1 MILRNVFWVL
11 IIAFTGIFAACE
23 TDTNGATNSGSQ
35 FQDAVQPEPTTVEAG
50 SGVTEDYSNTYR
62 EIWQKPDL
70 VLQLL
75 GGLKGKTV
83 ADIGAGS
90 GFFTFRM
97 VESADKVI
105 AIDVDPRF
113 TSYLDSVKIRRLP
126 DNQQSKLETRLT
138 TPDSP
143 ALEQEEVDMV
153 VIVNTF
159 MYIDNHVSYLKKLK
173 KGLKEGGKL
182 LIIDFKKKRTP
193 VGPPGDLR
201 QPLFVIENELYE
213 AGYKN
218 IVTNDTALDYQYI
231 VIAEK

>member
-1 MILRNVFWVL
+1 MIMIISLAGL
-11 IIAFTGIFAACE
+11 ITSCKQDNPGTTDSGIQIHEPA
-23 TDTNGATNSGSQ
+23 
-35 FQDAVQPEPTTVEAG
+35 QPEPTNQEKG

-90 GFFTFRM
+90 GFFAFRM

-113 TSYLDSVKIRRLP
+113 TNYLDSVKVRRLP

-143 ALEQEEVDMV
+143 ALEKAEVDMV

-159 MYIDNHVSYLKKLK
+159 MYIDNHVPYLEKLK
-173 KGLKEGGKL
+173 NGLKDGGKL

-193 VGPPGDLR
+193 VGPPGELR

-218 IVTNDTALDYQYI
+218 IITNDTALDYQYI

>member
-1 MILRNVFWVL
+1 MTLKNIFWVML
-11 IIAFTGIFAACE
+11 LAVAGIFAACE
-23 TDTNGATNSGSQ
+23 SNNTAGNNVDPANEDPVEPVPTN
-35 FQDAVQPEPTTVEAG
+35 EEAG
-50 SGVTEDYSNTYR
+50 SGLTEDYSNTYR

-75 GGLKGKTV
+75 GGLKGKSV

-113 TSYLDSVKIRRLP
+113 TNYLDSVKVRRLP
-126 DNQQSKLETRLT
+126 ESQQPKLETRLT

-143 ALEQEEVDMV
+143 ALQKEEVDVV

-159 MYIDNHVSYLKKLK
+159 MYIENHVDYLKRLK

>member
-1 MILRNVFWVL
+1 MTLRNVF
-11 IIAFTGIFAACE
+11 FALGLFFVGTFMSC
-23 TDTNGATNSGSQ
+23 GADSQ
-35 FQDAVQPEPTTVEAG
+35 EKAVPAPAISDLVDPARDGEGEG
-50 SGVTEDYSNTYR
+50 SGLTEDYSNTYR

-97 VESADKVI
+97 IESADKVI
-105 AIDVDPRF
+105 AIDVDRRF
-113 TSYLDSVKIRRLP
+113 INYLDSVKVRRLP
-126 DNQQSKLETRLT
+126 ENLQPKLETRLT

-143 ALEQEEVDMV
+143 ALQTEEVDVV

-159 MYIDNHVSYLKKLK
+159 MYIENHPNYLSILK
-173 KGLKEGGKL
+173 RGMKEGGKL

-193 VGPPGDLR
+193 VGPPSDIR
-201 QPLFVIENELYE
+201 QPLFVIENELYD

-218 IVTNDTALDYQYI
+218 ILTNDTALDYQYI

>member
-1 MILRNVFWVL
+1 MILKNIFWV
-11 IIAFTGIFAACE
+11 FIFAFAVVWTSCE
-23 TDTNGATNSGSQ
+23 SDTNGATDPG
-35 FQDAVQPEPTTVEAG
+35 VLVPEQPEPTDVEAG

-97 VESADKVI
+97 VESADKVV

-113 TSYLDSVKIRRLP
+113 TSYLDSVKVRRLP
-126 DNQQSKLETRLT
+126 ENQQSKLETRLT

-159 MYIDNHVSYLKKLK
+159 MYIENHVSYLKKLK
-173 KGLKEGGKL
+173 NGLKEGGKL

-193 VGPPGDLR
+193 VGPPSDLR

>member
-1 MILRNVFWVL
+1 MTLKNIFWVML
-11 IIAFTGIFAACE
+11 LAAAGVFASCE
-23 TDTNGATNSGSQ
+23 SDNPAVTNDPAKE
-35 FQDAVQPEPTTVEAG
+35 DLVEPVPSNEEAG
-50 SGVTEDYSNTYR
+50 SGLTEDYSNTYR

-113 TSYLDSVKIRRLP
+113 TNYLDSVKVRRLP
-126 DNQQSKLETRLT
+126 ESQQPKLETRLT

-143 ALEQEEVDMV
+143 ALQKEEVDVV

-159 MYIDNHVSYLKKLK
+159 MYIDNHVDYLRRLK

-218 IVTNDTALDYQYI
+218 IITNDTALDYQYI

>member
-1 MILRNVFWVL
+1 MILRNIFWVL
-11 IIAFTGIFAACE
+11 IFAFAAIWTSCE
-23 TDTNGATNSGSQ
+23 PGTNGATDPEHQ
-35 FQDAVQPEPTTVEAG
+35 VQNPMQPQPTDTEEG

-105 AIDVDPRF
+105 AIDVDSRF
-113 TSYLDSVKIRRLP
+113 TSYLDSVKVRRLP

-173 KGLKEGGKL
+173 NGLKNGGKL

-218 IVTNDTALDYQYI
+218 IITNDTALDYQYI

>member
-1 MILRNVFWVL
+1 MILRNAFLALVL
-11 IIAFTGIFAACE
+11 FFVVAFMSCG
-23 TDTNGATNSGSQ
+23 TDPQEKAVPTPVNPDLVDPA
-35 FQDAVQPEPTTVEAG
+35 QDGEGEG
-50 SGVTEDYSNTYR
+50 SGLTEDYSNTYR

-97 VESADKVI
+97 IESADKVI

-113 TSYLDSVKIRRLP
+113 INYLDSVKVRRLP
-126 DNQQSKLETRLT
+126 ENLQPKLETRLT

-143 ALEQEEVDMV
+143 ALQNEEVDVV

-159 MYIDNHVSYLKKLK
+159 MYIENHPNYLRILK
-173 KGLKEGGKL
+173 KGMKEGGKL

-193 VGPPGDLR
+193 VGPPSDIR
-201 QPLFVIENELYE
+201 QPLFVVENELYD

-218 IVTNDTALDYQYI
+218 ILTNDTALDYQYI